1 MIVITCMGCGH
12 CRVPPSSSTRL
23 PLRMLQDDVCLGCG
37 KITGG
42 RVMEVAPDP
51 DIRTV
56 LDSLAAWGERPLGVM
71 EFSVWTP
78 RGPGASPMV
87 TVKVQATIRR
97 LVVIGEIDVRARAV
111 KQVWV
116 SEIYPTK
123 TEPRRLNDMLK
134 LRGSVRDLMLSAVL
148 IDRPVTDW
156 NAWLADGCSPP
167 GSGKQGV

>member
-1 MIVITCMGCGH
+1 MIMITCNACRQSWVPQDTRPVMLHHSLMASVCQGCG
-12 CRVPPSSSTRL
+12 
-23 PLRMLQDDVCLGCG
+23 MA
-37 KITGG
+37 TGN
-42 RVMEVAPDP
+42 RTMTVEPDP

-56 LDSLAAWGERPLGVM
+56 LDSLDAWGERPLGVM

-78 RGPGASPMV
+78 RGPGALPIV

-116 SEIYPTK
+116 SEIYPVK
-123 TEPRRLNDMLK
+123 TEPRRLNDLLK
-134 LRGSVRDLMLSAVL
+134 LRGSVQDLMLSAVL